1 MPTIASKPPTTL
13 LTVHG
18 IARDRAPADH
28 LLHALKE
35 AGFSP
40 TAISILFLDR
50 QPPLQQPRRRT
61 IRPAPESST
70 DIRGIVASL
79 DGVRSIVLPSDTYL
93 IVAGP
98 LARALKPAVPN
109 AIAAALMTFGVLP
122 LDATRLAQRAF
133 DGAFLVAVHS
143 EDRDEAAR
151 AQAIFREQKAE
162 LITQGGTVDWAQGK
176 LDLFS

>member
-1 MPTIASKPPTTL
+1 MPTTTLSPTTL
-13 LTVHG
+13 FTVHG

-35 AGFSP
+35 AGFGPGS
-40 TAISILFLDR
+40 ISLLFLDR
-50 QPPLQQPRRRT
+50 KPPTSQSRGRT

-79 DGVRSIVLPSDTYL
+79 DEVRSVMLPSSTYL

-98 LARALKPAVPN
+98 LGRALKPAQPN

-122 LDATRLAQRAF
+122 LDATRRAQRAY
-133 DGAFLVAVHS
+133 DGAFLVGVHTENS
-143 EDRDEAAR
+143 DEAAR
-151 AQAIFREQKAE
+151 AQTVFREQQAE
-162 LITQGGTVDWAQGK
+162 LITQGGSVDWAQGK
-176 LDLFS
+176 LDLFG